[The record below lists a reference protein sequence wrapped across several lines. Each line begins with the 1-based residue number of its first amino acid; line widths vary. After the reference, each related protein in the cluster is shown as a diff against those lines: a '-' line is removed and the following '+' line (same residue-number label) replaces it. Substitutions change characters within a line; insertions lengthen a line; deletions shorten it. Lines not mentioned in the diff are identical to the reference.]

1 MNNFQIYTSATQVDK
16 FFTKKLYSNYTEGE
30 NRVKI
35 IIYGLSNSYVL
46 VYKTA
51 AHISAWLVKD
61 KFLLTSCE
69 LVKYMTN
76 VRLEMERQQVLNCVE
91 NNEK

>member
-1 MNNFQIYTSATQVDK
+1 MNNFQIYTSAAQVDK
-16 FFTKKLYSNYTEGE
+16 FKKKTYSNYTEGE

-61 KFLLTSCE
+61 KCLLTSCE
-69 LVKYMTN
+69 LVKYMII
-76 VRLEMERQQVLNCVE
+76 VCW
-91 NNEK
+91 